1 MFIFFIDYFIVL
13 KLTVKKNMNT
23 YYMFSPPLLA
33 TKFSM
38 KCLLFLGNMWH
49 MTRTII
55 SNNLM
60 L

>member
-1 MFIFFIDYFIVL
+1 MFIFFIDYFFVL
-13 KLTVKKNMNT
+13 KLTVNKNKNT

-38 KCLLFLGNMWH
+38 EYLLFLGNMWH
-49 MTRTII
+49 MTII
-55 SNNLM
+55 IINNNLM